1 MASDNM
7 KVVALGQPFT
17 LGMLYDARKN
27 ELLPAFSIGLRLWDD
42 ETLQAKITETSKPFS
57 EFEITASDTIE
68 SKSSMLKVDASL
80 KASFLSGLVE
90 VGGSAKYL
98 NDKKQFKNQSRVTC
112 QYKATTNFKELSVI
126 DLKEMNTQQT
136 GIIEK
141 GLATHVVTGI
151 LYGAN
156 AFFVF
161 DSEKLEDSSV
171 QDIQGS
177 MEAVIRKIPSFS
189 IEGRVDIKLTEEEKD
204 LTNKFSCKFY
214 GDFILES
221 NPATFTDAVKTYVEL
236 PKLLGG
242 NGDNSVPL
250 EVWLMPLNFFHSK
263 TAELVSGISVGL
275 VRKAQ
280 DALQEL
286 REIRMRCNDSLDD
299 KMVQNFPQ
307 IQAELTRFQQLCDYY
322 ESNLKR
328 TMAEKFPLIREG
340 KEDESSVNQLLEDR
354 QKSPFSYKNLD
365 KWLDQEEREINI
377 IKSCVDTM
385 DGMKIVR
392 SQSELDREVL
402 APGVEE
408 ALCFVFT
415 SLETPDP
422 GLDVMAAFLESREA
436 ESTSEDLW
444 YYSGEAITKT
454 REEAERVGSL
464 AKALKSSSRFLF
476 LIGAI
481 DNNKHKGAT
490 IYHYRNGILVTDDFS
505 NPDLPPVKSITD
517 SKDLMWYATDLTLDP
532 DTAYNKLILSQENK
546 KISFGN
552 WQSYPDV
559 PERFNELPQVLCK
572 EGLTGRHYWEVE
584 WSNTSNDS
592 VYVLLGYKGVDR
604 KGKGKGAELGNNDIS
619 WVFGKRSDTN
629 TLKTFHNDKE
639 IKLPIPSGGLNRVGV
654 FLDCPDGTMSFYKV
668 TSNRLSHLHTYS
680 ATFTEPVY
688 PGLWAAHD
696 NNYAY
701 FCSFA

>member
-1 MASDNM
+1 MASDT
-7 KVVALGQPFT
+7 KKIVALGRPFT
-17 LGMLYDARKN
+17 LGMLYDARADK
-27 ELLPAFSIGLRLWDD
+27 LIPGLRLWDD
-42 ETLQAKITETSKPFS
+42 ETLQAKITESNKPFS
-57 EFEITASDTIE
+57 EFQISSSDTIE
-68 SKSSMLKVDASL
+68 SKSSMLQVDASL

-98 NDKKQFKNQSRVTC
+98 NDSKKFKNQSRVTC

-126 DLKEMNTQQT
+126 DLKEMNTQQVDM
-136 GIIEK
+136 IEK
-141 GLATHVVTGI
+141 SSATHVVTGI

-171 QDIQGS
+171 RDIQVKI
-177 MEAVIRKIPSFS
+177 EAVIRMMPVFS
-189 IEGRVDIKLTEEEKD
+189 VESRVETKLTEEQKS

-221 NPATFTDAVKTYVEL
+221 NPATFTDAVKTCAEL

-299 KMVQNFPQ
+299 KVVQNFPQ
-307 IQAELTRFQQLCDYY
+307 IQAELTRFQQLCEYY
-322 ESNLKR
+322 EANLKR

-340 KEDESSVNQLLEDR
+340 KENESSVNQLLDDR

-385 DGMKIVR
+385 DGMKIVK
-392 SQSELDREVL
+392 SESELDREVL
-402 APGVEE
+402 SPGVEE

-415 SLETPDP
+415 SMETPDP

-444 YYSGEAITKT
+444 YYSGEVITKL
-454 REEAERVGSL
+454 RDKAKDVRDL
-464 AKALKSSSRFLF
+464 AKGLKGSSQFLF

-505 NPDLPPVKSITD
+505 KPEPPPAETITD
-517 SKDLMWYATDLTLDP
+517 RRDLIWYYCDLTLDP
-532 DTAYNKLILSQENK
+532 DTAQGHLTLSEGNK
-546 KISFGN
+546 KAKFGKWN
-552 WQSYPDV
+552 SYPGL
-559 PERFNELPQVLCK
+559 PERFDSYKQVLCK
-572 EGLTGRHYWEVE
+572 EGLNGRHYWEVE
-584 WSNTSNDS
+584 WGGCVRAGVTYRGIKRKSYDS
-592 VYVLLGYKGVDR
+592 EVALGYN
-604 KGKGKGAELGNNDIS
+604 ELS
-619 WVFGKRSDTN
+619 WVLYSHQNTKYGHLHNSKAVPISVSSLGFKRLGVYLN
-629 TLKTFHNDKE
+629 WPAGTL
-639 IKLPIPSGGLNRVGV
+639 
-654 FLDCPDGTMSFYKV
+654 SFYMVDSNLV
-668 TSNRLSHLHTYS
+668 THLHTFKTKFRE
-680 ATFTEPVY
+680 AVY
-688 PGLWAAHD
+688 PAFLAGFKDSEPGQIKLI
-696 NNYAY
+696 
-701 FCSFA
+701 